1 MSEREPHEILAAFGR
16 DLRAARPSRRR
27 PWRRVVLLVV
37 GVLAAGGATAAATSP
52 LWGPAPRRAELA
64 RPTGAP
70 VPDAVSSQLALAR
83 GSGWRLTGSACRFGA
98 HETVALFITVPGGG
112 AGRRCDALPRAIA
125 AGPVPPPTLFTPAG
139 GGELTL
145 LFGAVPAGTTRVQ
158 AVFLRSRSGRAELRE
173 FRARPVRRPWVGAVF
188 VARVP
193 RDVRLLTTIGLDA
206 RGRPT
211 VRCDPERCR

>member
-1 MSEREPHEILAAFGR
+1 MRVREPHEILAAFGR
-16 DLRAARPSRRR
+16 DLRAARPPRRR

-37 GVLAAGGATAAATSP
+37 GVLAAGGATAAATNP
-52 LWGPAPRRAELA
+52 LWGPALRPSELA
-64 RPTGAP
+64 RPEGAP
-70 VPDAVSSQLALAR
+70 APDAVSPQLAVAR

-98 HETVALFITVPGGG
+98 RQTVALFLTVPGGG

-125 AGPVPPPTLFTPAG
+125 AGPVPPPTLFTPPRGRDLA
-139 GGELTL
+139 L

-158 AVFLRSRSGRAELRE
+158 VVFLRSRSGRAELRE
-173 FRARPVRRPWVGAVF
+173 FRARPVRRPWAGAVF

-193 RDVRLLTTIGLDA
+193 REVRLLTAIGLDEA
-206 RGRPT
+206 GRPT